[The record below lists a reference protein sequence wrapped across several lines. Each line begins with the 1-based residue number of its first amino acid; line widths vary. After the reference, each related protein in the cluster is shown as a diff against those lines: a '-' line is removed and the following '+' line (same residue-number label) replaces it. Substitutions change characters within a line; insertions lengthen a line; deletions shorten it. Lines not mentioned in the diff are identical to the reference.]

1 MKKIRATTTTITK
14 ETWYDETTKIT
25 RIKRVEWE
33 MNWNT
38 ETEEEE
44 WIKHTKWEK
53 R

>member
-1 MKKIRATTTTITK
+1 MKKIRATTNTITK

-25 RIKRVEWE
+25 RIKRVERE
-33 MNWNT
+33 MNWNA